1 MTGPLRRFL
10 EDTRDLVLDGLARLG
25 LLPGGAA
32 WWKARRARRRAER
45 AAERENLRR
54 AIRARH
60 RMCRQCGTLVPA
72 ELDTCPACGASMRGI
87 PRGGLGRAAGLL
99 LPSFGSASTTLLAA
113 IVVVYLA
120 TAIGPPGGS
129 LWQPPTDVLFA
140 LGMKWTPAIL
150 AGQWWRLVTAIFL
163 HGSLL
168 HIAFNGYAL
177 ANLGPAIE
185 GVIGSRRFLVVFVGT
200 GVASFATSALV
211 MPAVPSLGAS
221 GALFGLI
228 GFGIAYGWRRGG
240 SLGALKDDLVRWA
253 IFGLILLLAPGIDH
267 AAHAG
272 GFVAGLV
279 LGAAMAGEQGSSPA
293 RDHAWTIAATI
304 AGLLPVIAFALALF
318 SMASSAS

>member
-10 EDTRDLVLDGLARLG
+10 EDTRDLVLDGLARVG

-32 WWKARRARRRAER
+32 WWKARRERRRAQR

-54 AIRARH
+54 AVRARH
-60 RMCRQCGTLVPA
+60 RMCRQCGTLVPVG
-72 ELDTCPACGASMRGI
+72 LDTCPACGASMRGI
-87 PRGGLGRAAGLL
+87 PRGGLGRAAGLF

-113 IVVVYLA
+113 IAVLYLA

-129 LWQPPTDVLFA
+129 IWKPPPDVLFA

-168 HIAFNGYAL
+168 HVAFNGYAL

-185 GVIGSRRFLVVFVGT
+185 GAIGSRRFLVVFVGT
-200 GVASFATSALV
+200 GVASFAVSALL
-211 MPAVPSLGAS
+211 MPGVPSLGAS

-228 GFGIAYGWRRGG
+228 GFGIGYGWRRGG

-253 IFGLILLLAPGIDH
+253 IFGLVLLLAPGIDH

-279 LGAAMAGEQGSSPA
+279 LGTALARERATSPA
-293 RDHAWTIAATI
+293 REHAWTVAATI
-304 AGLLPVIAFALALF
+304 AALLPVAAFLLAIL
-318 SMASSAS
+318 SMASAA